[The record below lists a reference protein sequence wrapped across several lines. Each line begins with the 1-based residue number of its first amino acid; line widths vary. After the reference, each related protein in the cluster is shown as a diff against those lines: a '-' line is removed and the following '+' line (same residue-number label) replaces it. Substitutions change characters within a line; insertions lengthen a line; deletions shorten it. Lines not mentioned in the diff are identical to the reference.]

1 MEDYN
6 ILSESNYNYQLLN
19 DPEEIVLNYF
29 NILKEYLF
37 HAGENIIMQDYSYYI
52 FIVKRGLD
60 CIKHIFNMLLLY
72 TNNLELVVYHCKKS
86 YLYYIEFISQ
96 IGNENHTYL
105 QLNSKDAALF
115 VYKKTVFDIN
125 NDKRSSFSLSDKNKE
140 KLDYLNNFCEIM
152 NELVL
157 TVYDNE
163 NIKGQQKMSYIMYI
177 INMSS
182 KVKDKIVKSKK
193 NIKQKI
199 EACELINYFLKS
211 IKLKKI
217 EDECVYL
224 NVVNLFSKKVLNQKN
239 DKITKQTIEKKM
251 LDTNFDTIIND
262 MSPLKFINWFIN
274 V

>member
-1 MEDYN
+1 MEEYN
-6 ILSESNYNYQLLN
+6 ILSESNYNKQLLN
-19 DPEEIVLNYF
+19 EPEEIVLNYF

-37 HAGENIIMQDYSYYI
+37 HAGENIVMQDYSYYI

-72 TNNLELVVYHCKKS
+72 TNNLDLVIYHCKKS

-115 VYKKTVFDIN
+115 VYKKTVFEIN
-125 NDKRSSFSLSDKNKE
+125 NDKRSNFTLSNKNKE
-140 KLDYLNNFCEIM
+140 KLDYLSNFCEIM
-152 NELVL
+152 NEIVL

-163 NIKGQQKMSYIMYI
+163 NIKGDQKMSYIMYI

-193 NIKQKI
+193 SIKQKI
-199 EACELINYFLKS
+199 KACDLIKIFLKS

-217 EDECVYL
+217 EDECIYL
-224 NVVNLFSKKVLNQKN
+224 NIVNLFSKKILTQKY
-239 DKITKQTIEKKM
+239 DKITKEFIEKKI
-251 LDTNFDTIIND
+251 LHND
-262 MSPLKFINWFIN
+262 FEIMIDKVSPLKFINWFLDI
-274 V
+274 

>member
-1 MEDYN
+1 MEEYN
-6 ILSESNYNYQLLN
+6 ILSESNYNQQLLN

-60 CIKHIFNMLLLY
+60 CIKHIFNILLLY
-72 TNNLELVVYHCKKS
+72 TNNLDLVVYHCKKS

-125 NDKRSSFSLSDKNKE
+125 NEKRSNFTLSDKNKE
-140 KLDYLNNFCEIM
+140 KLDYLSTFCEIV
-152 NELVL
+152 NEIVL

-163 NIKGQQKMSYIMYI
+163 NIKGEQKMSYIMYI

-182 KVKDKIVKSKK
+182 KVKDKIVRSKK
-193 NIKQKI
+193 TTKQKI
-199 EACELINYFLKS
+199 QACELINLFLKS

-217 EDECVYL
+217 EDECLYL
-224 NVVNLFSKKVLNQKN
+224 NIINLFSKKILSQKYQE
-239 DKITKQTIEKKM
+239 ITKEFIEEKM
-251 LDTNFDTIIND
+251 LNSKFDKMLND
-262 MSPLKFINWFIN
+262 VSPLKFINWFLDN
-274 V
+274 

>member
-1 MEDYN
+1 MEEYN
-6 ILSESNYNYQLLN
+6 ILSESNYNRQLLN

-115 VYKKTVFDIN
+115 VYKKTVFEIN
-125 NDKRSSFSLSDKNKE
+125 NDKRSNFTLTDKNKE
-140 KLDYLNNFCEIM
+140 KLDYLSKFCEIV
-152 NELVL
+152 NEIVL
-157 TVYDNE
+157 TVYDND
-163 NIKGQQKMSYIMYI
+163 NIKGEQKMSYIMYI

-182 KVKDKIVKSKK
+182 KVKDKIVRSKK
-193 NIKQKI
+193 TIEQKI
-199 EACELINYFLKS
+199 EACELINVFLKS

-217 EDECVYL
+217 EDECLYL
-224 NVVNLFSKKVLNQKN
+224 NLVNLFSKKILSQKYQE
-239 DKITKQTIEKKM
+239 ITKKIIEEKM
-251 LDTNFDTIIND
+251 LHSKFDKMLND
-262 MSPLKFINWFIN
+262 VSPLKFINWFLDN
-274 V
+274 